1 MTTPIDGLDQFAAAV
16 MARVNAD
23 GGAAVVSEIATG
35 AVNFQGAPP
44 RVVWE
49 PTRDRFVGAQKK
61 PRGSRGPRGVSVGT
75 RMAGGVAHIWGD
87 GTADGSITPTTGTE
101 RLLKR
106 VARAMMLVGGGP
118 PFFELTGGTWNA
130 KPGVTDCGRVYEL
143 PFAVAVDLDLAVPT
157 VTTITIVALDPSRST
172 AGDGLVD
179 AGEPAPAP

>member
-1 MTTPIDGLDQFAAAV
+1 MTTPVDGLDQFAALV

-23 GGAAVVSEIATG
+23 GGEAVTSETATAATAFHGS
-35 AVNFQGAPP
+35 PP

-49 PTRDRFVGAQKK
+49 PTSDRFTAAQKK

-87 GTADGSITPTTGTE
+87 GTADGTVSPTTATE

-118 PFFELTGGTWNA
+118 PFFDLGSGAWNTT
-130 KPGVTDCGRVYEL
+130 PGVTDCGRVYDL
-143 PFAVAVDLDLAVPT
+143 AFAVAVDLDLAAPT
-157 VTTITIVALDPSRST
+157 LTTITDVALDPSRST

>member
-23 GGAAVVSEIATG
+23 GGATVISEIATG
-35 AVNFQGAPP
+35 AIAFQGAPP

-75 RMAGGVAHIWGD
+75 RMAGGLAHIWGD
-87 GTADGSITPTTGTE
+87 GTADGSVSATTGTE

-118 PFFELTGGTWNA
+118 PFFELGVGTWNA
-130 KPGVTDCGRVYEL
+130 KPGVTACGRVYEL

-157 VTTITIVALDPSRST
+157 VTTIEAVALDPSRST